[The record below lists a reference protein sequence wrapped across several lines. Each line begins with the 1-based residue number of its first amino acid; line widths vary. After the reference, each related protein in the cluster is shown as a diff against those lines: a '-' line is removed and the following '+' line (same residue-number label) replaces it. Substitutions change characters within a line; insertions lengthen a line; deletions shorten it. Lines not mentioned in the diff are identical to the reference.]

1 MGLKI
6 RFICGIILTA
16 SASFASA
23 HDVSCEEMTKTYFL
37 TEMPNSIG
45 RFNEPRK
52 ERPEMIKRLMFRVK
66 LNYPDKDMLACIN
79 QGLKDARASKGIYL
93 RDTLHGGVDD
103 MQ

>member
-1 MGLKI
+1 
-6 RFICGIILTA
+6 
-16 SASFASA
+16 
-23 HDVSCEEMTKTYFL
+23 
-37 TEMPNSIG
+37 
-45 RFNEPRK
+45 
-52 ERPEMIKRLMFRVK
+52 MIKRLMFRVK